1 MRRAEFVFNAE
12 PHLDPSVNPSVN
24 HNTDLNEVD
33 VAEPVLDRP
42 GLYSGQAFGR
52 AGYVSTGIV
61 TPSVAEQVSKFWE
74 SVPLPAAP
82 IQTAPAS
89 AAATA
94 RATATATAT
103 AIATATAT
111 GTVSATVAGTA
122 AETATVT
129 AAPAA
134 TPTATPTATA
144 GGGAQVVPP
153 AATPG
158 FLIACA
164 VIIALGLGLVGASIA
179 RDPAAANVLPEV
191 ATVPMCPHADELE
204 APTVLT

>member
-1 MRRAEFVFNAE
+1 MRRAGFVFNVE
-12 PHLDPSVNPSVN
+12 RHLDPSVN
-24 HNTDLNEVD
+24 HNIDLSEVD
-33 VAEPVLDRP
+33 VAEPVLDRS
-42 GLYSGQAFGR
+42 GFSSGQTFGR
-52 AGYVSTGIV
+52 AGYVSPGMV

-103 AIATATAT
+103 ARAIAT
-111 GTVSATVAGTA
+111 GTA
-122 AETATVT
+122 AEDAIATGTATK
-129 AAPAA
+129 
-134 TPTATPTATA
+134 TATHTATRTATA
-144 GGGAQVVPP
+144 AAGALVVPP

-191 ATVPMCPHADELE
+191 ATVPMCPHSDELD